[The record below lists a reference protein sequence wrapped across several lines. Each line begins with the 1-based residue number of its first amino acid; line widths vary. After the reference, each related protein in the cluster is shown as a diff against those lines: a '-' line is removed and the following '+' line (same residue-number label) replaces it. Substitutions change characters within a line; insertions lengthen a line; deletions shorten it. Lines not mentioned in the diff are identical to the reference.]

1 MNISLLDIAWPGRPY
16 NRTKRFEHVIQQVKD
31 TVAPDNSVAD
41 SVAAA
46 PDSVVAAPDAMTD
59 SLSQINLLNGMPG
72 DGSSLWLPLAVVVV
86 ALAVCVAL
94 AVAYSKHNVLAGK

>member
-16 NRTKRFEHVIQQVKD
+16 NRPRRPEPIIQHVKD
-31 TVAPDNSVAD
+31 TVVPDNSVAD

-46 PDSVVAAPDAMTD
+46 PDSVAAAPDAMAD
-59 SLSQINLLNGMPG
+59 SLSQINLLNGIPG
-72 DGSSLWLPLAVVVV
+72 DGSSLWLSLAVVVV

-94 AVAYSKHNVLAGK
+94 AVAYRKHNVLVGR